1 MIELGPDPG
10 DDRPRDPF
18 DRVLGLLVRVQTPLG
33 LLLVIAGFVAVF
45 MGWLEASSTADVR
58 IQMQDLISGG
68 VGGLGMLVIG
78 GVLLQSA
85 LSDRA
90 ARRTELALVRIADL
104 LEPGAGAI
112 APAVSPTGPT
122 VAAVGVDARGRVAV
136 LATHASFH
144 LPGCDLLDD
153 RAAEQVTP
161 TTVRQ
166 ARRKGLQACRVCVP
180 TAVGG

>member
-10 DDRPRDPF
+10 TDRTRDPF
-18 DRVLGLLVRVQTPLG
+18 DRVLALLVRVQTPLG
-33 LLLVIAGFVAVF
+33 LLLVVAGFVAVF
-45 MGWLEASSTADVR
+45 LGWLEASGTADVR

-68 VGGLGMLVIG
+68 VGGLGMLVVG

-90 ARRTELALVRIADL
+90 AYRTEVALARIADL
-104 LEPGAGAI
+104 LEPASGAT
-112 APAVSPTGPT
+112 VSGLSP
-122 VAAVGVDARGRVAV
+122 VGTSDATQDVDGRGRVAV

-153 RAAEQVTP
+153 REAEQVTP
-161 TTVRQ
+161 TTLRQ